1 MAGQPPRNDAQ
12 PASGLFGGPPVQP
25 QTGFGAGFGGPQF
38 GAQPEAKIGQGEQ
51 KPGAFGVIGGGAM
64 PGFDA
69 GKTGTGF
76 GQPSATFNPSPAPNP
91 FSGAAPATGAFN
103 PSQPSAALPT
113 QANPFGSQPSAAPAQ
128 TNPFQPAPTFGG
140 AAPSPASQP
149 QNTGLAPTGPGAF
162 AASGAQQAAGGGLFG
177 PKPGQSASAPSPFG
191 AAPSTFSPM
200 PPASNPQ
207 AGSGLFG
214 AAPTASSGLFGA
226 PKEGAAPSQPKE
238 GAANPFSAPKAGSA
252 GLFGPPKE
260 GAAPAN
266 LFAAPKEGVAAS
278 PALFGQPKEGAAPSQ
293 PAQPAGGLFA
303 PKEGASSAFAP
314 TASTASTAPAQ
325 PASSG
330 LFAPIGKPGPVDLAK
345 PGTAPG
351 SIFTHSPAPA
361 TAPDGKPGP
370 ASKPGAQLLEESK
383 NKIQSRKRIQDVV
396 TEWKQTID
404 TQYQS
409 FQQLGHKTVEVEKQ
423 SYESHKELLM
433 LNEVV
438 TKLVNTGN
446 QLNENLDLII
456 NEQNELNSGLMAI
469 EQDLDR
475 ELERAGIS
483 TLYLNQQYQ
492 DERENVYVK
501 ANLVKRN
508 IDEIESS
515 FNVMLQSLNEGHEE
529 ELRGVEG
536 DVERSLDV
544 YLDALNWIEG
554 NVYSLDARLNALE
567 REYQET
573 TQQTYR

>member
-1 MAGQPPRNDAQ
+1 VDP
-12 PASGLFGGPPVQP
+12 S
-25 QTGFGAGFGGPQF
+25 
-38 GAQPEAKIGQGEQ
+38 
-51 KPGAFGVIGGGAM
+51 KPGA
-64 PGFDA
+64 
-69 GKTGTGF
+69 
-76 GQPSATFNPSPAPNP
+76 
-91 FSGAAPATGAFN
+91 
-103 PSQPSAALPT
+103 
-113 QANPFGSQPSAAPAQ
+113 
-128 TNPFQPAPTFGG
+128 
-140 AAPSPASQP
+140 
-149 QNTGLAPTGPGAF
+149 
-162 AASGAQQAAGGGLFG
+162 
-177 PKPGQSASAPSPFG
+177 
-191 AAPSTFSPM
+191 
-200 PPASNPQ
+200 
-207 AGSGLFG
+207 
-214 AAPTASSGLFGA
+214 
-226 PKEGAAPSQPKE
+226 
-238 GAANPFSAPKAGSA
+238 
-252 GLFGPPKE
+252 
-260 GAAPAN
+260 
-266 LFAAPKEGVAAS
+266 
-278 PALFGQPKEGAAPSQ
+278 
-293 PAQPAGGLFA
+293 
-303 PKEGASSAFAP
+303 
-314 TASTASTAPAQ
+314 
-325 PASSG
+325 
-330 LFAPIGKPGPVDLAK
+330 
-345 PGTAPG
+345 APG
-351 SIFTHSPAPA
+351 SIFTHSPAPSG

-409 FQQLGHKTVEVEKQ
+409 FQQLGHRTVEVEKQ

-573 TQQTYR
+573 TQQPYR

>member
-1 MAGQPPRNDAQ
+1 MDAKT
-12 PASGLFGGPPVQP
+12 GPV
-25 QTGFGAGFGGPQF
+25 
-38 GAQPEAKIGQGEQ
+38 EQ
-51 KPGAFGVIGGGAM
+51 KPGAFGGFGAA
-64 PGFDA
+64 PQFDT

-76 GQPSATFNPSPAPNP
+76 GQPPAAFNPTPAANPGSNP
-91 FSGAAPATGAFN
+91 FSGAFN
-103 PSQPSAALPT
+103 PSQPPAQPS
-113 QANPFGSQPSAAPAQ
+113 PFGSQPSAASTQA
-128 TNPFQPAPTFGG
+128 NPFQSAPSFGGPAP
-140 AAPSPASQP
+140 PSASQP
-149 QNTGLAPTGPGAF
+149 QNPGLAAPSAGFAPAGSGSFGAP
-162 AASGAQQAAGGGLFG
+162 GAQQAAGGGAFG
-177 PKPGQSASAPSPFG
+177 QKPGQPAATASPFG
-191 AAPSTFSPM
+191 AVPSTTPSSFSPM
-200 PPASNPQ
+200 PAASNPQ
-207 AGSGLFG
+207 
-214 AAPTASSGLFGA
+214 ASSGLFGA
-226 PKEGAAPSQPKE
+226 ASAAPTGLFGPPKEGAAPSQPSE
-238 GAANPFSAPKAGSA
+238 GAANPFNAPKAGSA
-252 GLFGPPKE
+252 GLFGPAKE

-266 LFAAPKEGVAAS
+266 LFAAPKEGAAVS
-278 PALFGQPKEGAAPSQ
+278 TGLFGQPKEGAAPSQ
-293 PAQPAGGLFA
+293 PTQPAGGLFA
-303 PKEGASSAFAP
+303 PKEGASNAFAP
-314 TASTASTAPAQ
+314 TAPASSSVPAQ
-325 PASSG
+325 PSSSSA
-330 LFAPIGKPGPVDLAK
+330 LFAPIGKPGPVDPSK
-345 PGTAPG
+345 PGAAPG
-351 SIFTHSPAPA
+351 SIFTHSPAPSG

-409 FQQLGHKTVEVEKQ
+409 FQQLGHRTVEVEKQ

-573 TQQTYR
+573 TQQPYR